1 MAAWTVA
8 LGRYAMTQKM
18 RSFHVRFV
26 FMVQKRTPAA
36 LKTRAARIMSKA
48 GSPAL
53 SVYRISTAAPTS
65 TNNITSAANHSLP
78 NFSDKRDD
86 TAGTHLNLRVHA
98 IATTARSPET
108 PT

>member
-1 MAAWTVA
+1 MPIAPSGAVTIIASTATESTICPQASPAAKGTEPMAACTVA

-26 FMVQKRTPAA
+26 FMVQKSTPAA

-53 SVYRISTAAPTS
+53 SV
-65 TNNITSAANHSLP
+65 
-78 NFSDKRDD
+78 
-86 TAGTHLNLRVHA
+86 
-98 IATTARSPET
+98 
-108 PT
+108 